1 MPFEFSTGNLDA
13 AVLMSGCKKKKAMLE
28 GWRVHGTLTGFVYLL
43 FFFWKLEWIG
53 TK

>member
-13 AVLMSGCKKKKAMLE
+13 AVLMSGCKNKAMLE

-43 FFFWKLEWIG
+43 LFFWKLEWIG
-53 TK
+53 TT